1 MLQKIKGV
9 LKNVWNKNK
18 KMCVGVVSFGVGTLV
33 GAGAFYY
40 FVPNK

>member
-18 KMCVGVVSFGVGTLV
+18 KMCIGVGTLV

-40 FVPNK
+40 FVLNNSKD